1 MDSKKIKLIAAG
13 IIVILL
19 AIVIFQNSA
28 DIKVQILMASIEMP
42 LALLLFL
49 TFIIG
54 AAAGWIVTLTRS
66 KTSKSTASDNS
77 DA

>member
-1 MDSKKIKLIAAG
+1 MDSRKIKLIAAG

-28 DIKVQILMASIEMP
+28 DIKVKILMASIEMP

-49 TFIIG
+49 TFAIG
-54 AAAGWIVTLTRS
+54 ATAGWVITLTRS
-66 KTSKSTASDNS
+66 KTSKSKSGDNS
-77 DA
+77 EA

>member
-1 MDSKKIKLIAAG
+1 MDSRKIKLIAAS

-28 DIKVQILMASIEMP
+28 DIKVKILMASIEMP

-49 TFIIG
+49 TFAIG
-54 AAAGWIVTLTRS
+54 TAAGWVITLTRS
-66 KTSKSTASDNS
+66 KTSKSKSGDNS
-77 DA
+77 EA